1 MTGAFIKGTLLFFGC
16 GTIGPGLGFGSPLG
30 SPAMS
35 SRALLYRR
43 PSEPSAIEV
52 IFDRSIYLVRVRR
65 HRQARR
71 YTLRIAA
78 ATREVVLTIPPRG
91 TLKEAREFAQKH
103 GGWIA
108 ARLGRLPE
116 AIRFANGIIIPLR
129 GVPHRIAHRRNERG
143 TVWTDTDDDGER
155 LLCVAGDAPHVDRRV
170 GDFLR
175 REARRELEAASHR
188 HAAELGVAI
197 RRISVRDQASRWG
210 SCSTAGVLSYS
221 WRLILAPS
229 LVLNYLAAHE
239 VAHLL
244 EMNHSA
250 RFWRLVQRL
259 CPDHERAKVW
269 LDVHGSD
276 LHRYGLPQNGAQ
288 V

>member
-1 MTGAFIKGTLLFFGC
+1 MTAAFIKGTSVFFGY
-16 GTIGPGLGFGSPLG
+16 GTIGPGWGLGL
-30 SPAMS
+30 PAMP

-43 PSEPSAIEV
+43 PSEPQAIEV

-78 ATREVVLTIPPRG
+78 ATREVMLTIPPRG

-116 AIRFANGIIIPLR
+116 AVRFAHGIVVPLR
-129 GVPHRIAHRRNERG
+129 GVPHRIAHRRGVRG
-143 TVWTDTDDDGER
+143 TVWIETDDGGER
-155 LLCVAGDAPHVDRRV
+155 LLCVAGDAPHIDRRI

-175 REARRELEAASHR
+175 REAKRELEAASRR
-188 HAAELGVAI
+188 HAAELGVVV
-197 RRISVRDQASRWG
+197 RRVSVRDQASRWG

-221 WRLILAPS
+221 WRLILAPGLCAQLSRRARSGAPGRDEPFRPILATGSAPLPGSRTGQSVARRAWQRSAS
-229 LVLNYLAAHE
+229 LRAA
-239 VAHLL
+239 A
-244 EMNHSA
+244 
-250 RFWRLVQRL
+250 
-259 CPDHERAKVW
+259 ERRRGIA
-269 LDVHGSD
+269 G
-276 LHRYGLPQNGAQ
+276 
-288 V
+288 